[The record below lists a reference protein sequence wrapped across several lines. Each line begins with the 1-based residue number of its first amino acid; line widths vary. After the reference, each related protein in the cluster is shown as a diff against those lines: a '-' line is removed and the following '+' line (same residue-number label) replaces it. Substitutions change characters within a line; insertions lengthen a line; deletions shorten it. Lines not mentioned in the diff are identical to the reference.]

1 MGLQEHF
8 HLAPHFIVAGA
19 GLIEVGLPG
28 VRTAVQFPIPDPACT
43 RGRTFSGGVAVIAD
57 SWYQAKTAIDRM
69 PIEWMVPTENAAVT
83 TAMMREALAAA
94 ITQPGRVRV
103 DQGDVDAGFARAA
116 KIVEATYSTPYLA
129 RARMELP
136 AEVEP
141 PVVDKINPANFP
153 IMWIPIISQRGAVEL
168 SEFTRRNVKPK
179 METIDGVA
187 GIQVFG
193 RLDRQIRIWLDGEAL
208 RARGLAATDVLDALQ
223 DTFVK
228 VFRNA
233 WQLEDPLALR
243 SWVLRVAHSVG
254 LDEFRRRQR
263 LRFADYQRSRAESA
277 SVVAPVELRSAL
289 REAYRVLSV
298 LPEPEREVFTL
309 RYIDG
314 LELTQIAETC
324 GVSLAT
330 VKRRLGRASTR
341 FTTLAR
347 RWTGA

>member
-1 MGLQEHF
+1 MLSE
-8 HLAPHFIVAGA
+8 IVSAA
-19 GLIEVGLPG
+19 RSVGKID
-28 VRTAVQFPIPDPACT
+28 FPIAV
-43 RGRTFSGGVAVIAD
+43 GVT
-57 SWYQAKTAIDRM
+57 QL
-69 PIEWMVPTENAAVT
+69 NAAWVN
-83 TAMMREALAAA
+83 TAAEREASL
-94 ITQPGRVRV
+94 
-103 DQGDVDAGFARAA
+103 
-116 KIVEATYSTPYLA
+116 
-129 RARMELP
+129 
-136 AEVEP
+136 
-141 PVVDKINPANFP
+141 
-153 IMWIPIISQRGAVEL
+153 
-168 SEFTRRNVKPK
+168 
-179 METIDGVA
+179 
-187 GIQVFG
+187 
-193 RLDRQIRIWLDGEAL
+193 LDGLRRGDASAQTLVFRAYEHEARRVLSRIL
-208 RARGLAATDVLDALQ
+208 RERSDVLDALQ

-243 SWVLRVAHSVG
+243 TWVLRVAQSVG

-263 LRFADYQRSRAESA
+263 LRFALYQRSGGESA

-347 RWTGA
+347 RQPGLTDWISAGSGSKRSHLSAVD

>member
-1 MGLQEHF
+1 L
-8 HLAPHFIVAGA
+8 LA
-19 GLIEVGLPG
+19 GL
-28 VRTAVQFPIPDPACT
+28 R
-43 RGRTFSGGVAVIAD
+43 RGDASAQTLVFRAYEHEARRVLSRIL
-57 SWYQAKTAIDRM
+57 
-69 PIEWMVPTENAAVT
+69 
-83 TAMMREALAAA
+83 RE
-94 ITQPGRVRV
+94 P
-103 DQGDVDAGFARAA
+103 
-116 KIVEATYSTPYLA
+116 S
-129 RARMELP
+129 
-136 AEVEP
+136 
-141 PVVDKINPANFP
+141 
-153 IMWIPIISQRGAVEL
+153 
-168 SEFTRRNVKPK
+168 
-179 METIDGVA
+179 
-187 GIQVFG
+187 
-193 RLDRQIRIWLDGEAL
+193 
-208 RARGLAATDVLDALQ
+208 DVLDALQ

-298 LPEPEREVFTL
+298 LPEPERVVFTL

-347 RWTGA
+347 RQPGLTDWIGSGSGSKRGHLSAAD